1 MAMELRHLRYFVAVA
16 EEGHITRAAERLGMQ
31 QPPLSQQIK
40 ALERELGVQL
50 LYRQPRGVA
59 LTEAGQAFFRCAQ
72 DILAQ
77 LDRGI
82 ETTRRTARGE
92 LGQIT
97 VGVAATAHFNPAV
110 TGAIRAFRESLPQVS
125 LRLEEAGTYE
135 LMSRLHGGR
144 VDVAFVRTL
153 LGDND
158 GLVISALLEE
168 PILIALPRE
177 HPLAKRQKNGVGALP
192 LKALA
197 TEPFIF
203 YRRPEGPGL
212 TDMIIAACQAAGFNP
227 RVGQEAP
234 RPVSA
239 LNFVAAGL
247 GVTLVPASL
256 RRMTI
261 DGVVF
266 RDLKGREQPTAPL
279 NVASRRGERS
289 AVVRKFLNVVRNT
302 AKSSARL

>member
-1 MAMELRHLRYFVAVA
+1 MELRHLRYFVAVA
-16 EEGHITRAAERLGMQ
+16 EEGHITRAAERLEMQ

-40 ALERELGVQL
+40 AIERELNVQL

-59 LTEAGQAFFRCAQ
+59 LTEAGQAFFRDAK

-77 LDRGI
+77 LERAV

-97 VGVAATAHFNPAV
+97 VGVTATAHFNPVV
-110 TGAIRAFRESLPQVS
+110 TGAIRGFRQSRPQVS
-125 LRLEEAGTYE
+125 LRLEEAGTSE
-135 LMSRLHGGR
+135 LLSRLRNGR
-144 VDVAFVRTL
+144 VDVAFVRAL
-153 LGDND
+153 LGDTE
-158 GLVISALLEE
+158 GLVVNALSVE
-168 PILIALPRE
+168 PMLVALPRE
-177 HPLAKRQKNGVGALP
+177 HPLSKRQKSGAEALS

-197 TEPFIF
+197 TEPFIL

-212 TDMIIAACQAAGFNP
+212 TDTIVAACQAAGFNP

-247 GVTLVPASL
+247 GITLVPASL
-256 RRMTI
+256 RRMGME
-261 DGVVF
+261 GVVF
-266 RDLKGREQPTAPL
+266 RSLKGREQPTAPL
-279 NVASRRGERS
+279 NLVTRRGERS
-289 AVVRKFLNVVRNT
+289 AVVRQFFDVARRT
-302 AKSSARL
+302 ARENGRL